1 MARLHSHRDIH
12 MEMAFDIRRSN
23 KSGINSQE
31 HFIVVRGDTVFL
43 RVIGREMDYILVT
56 ATAGEDTGQ
65 FHPYKDKKRLAQ
77 AALRTASLLKTPS
90 CRMVDRKNRE
100 FTFICGFHFVSDAYR
115 VSELLFEFL
124 NGYSADDTSQLAE
137 MREIYNA
144 LAIDDTGEDIYL
156 SDGVWLGRDGGL
168 FDRGR

>member
-1 MARLHSHRDIH
+1 
-12 MEMAFDIRRSN
+12 
-23 KSGINSQE
+23 
-31 HFIVVRGDTVFL
+31 
-43 RVIGREMDYILVT
+43 
-56 ATAGEDTGQ
+56 
-65 FHPYKDKKRLAQ
+65 
-77 AALRTASLLKTPS
+77 
-90 CRMVDRKNRE
+90 MVDRKNRE